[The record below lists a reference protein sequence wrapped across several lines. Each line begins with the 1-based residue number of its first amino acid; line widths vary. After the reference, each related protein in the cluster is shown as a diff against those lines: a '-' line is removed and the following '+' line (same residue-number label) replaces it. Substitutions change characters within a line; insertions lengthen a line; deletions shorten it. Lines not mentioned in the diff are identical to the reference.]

1 MPYAVTCV
9 CVARGWFC
17 FPSVDRLGVVAAS
30 FFCALVCF
38 FPSVYF
44 VLLCAFICLFFCVLF
59 HVLFM
64 LYRDEGYSSSLAFL
78 LDLILGPQS
87 MFVGLI
93 CKCPS
98 RKEAI
103 KFQCGACMPDNFCKM
118 IEVSRHN
125 TCILL

>member
-1 MPYAVTCV
+1 
-9 CVARGWFC
+9 
-17 FPSVDRLGVVAAS
+17 
-30 FFCALVCF
+30 
-38 FPSVYF
+38 
-44 VLLCAFICLFFCVLF
+44 
-59 HVLFM
+59 M

-103 KFQCGACMPDNFCKM
+103 KFQCGAM
-118 IEVSRHN
+118 INDHG
-125 TCILL
+125 